1 MAAGS
6 LIMTEAGG
14 LIGNFT
20 GESDYL
26 YQRKV
31 VAGNPKV
38 YGQPVQILTPY
49 ARVINEDS
57 TAEDAATAPAPDATQ
72 ALVQAAAEPPRKAA
86 LRIRK
91 AAPGVAPQADEAPL

>member
-57 TAEDAATAPAPDATQ
+57 TAEDAATAPDATQ
-72 ALVQAAAEPPRKAA
+72 AFVQAAAEPPRKAA
-86 LRIRK
+86 LHIRK